1 MGQLTPLGLHPQ
13 TNTFDATVP
22 GRGHVSLRNVLAVVP
37 GRTQQTI
44 VVMAHRDD
52 TGTGPGANDN
62 ASGTA
67 ALLEIA
73 RAYSQPVF
81 GGVRKLTPEHTILF
95 LSSDGGAFGGLG
107 VRHFIAH
114 SPYSPHVV
122 AVVNLDSLGSRG
134 LPRLEIAGE
143 NSRSPA
149 AALVETASA
158 RIADV
163 IGVPPGRTSGLG
175 QLIDLAFP
183 FSLYEQAPFA
193 GRGVPAVTLTTAGDR
208 PPAAFGDSAE
218 RLNAV
223 QLGQLGRAAQGL
235 VTSLDEGLALPQT
248 SSSYLYLGQ
257 RLVRGWAIEVSLF
270 AALIPFLVGVVDL
283 FARCRRWRIPIAPAL
298 RSFRSRLGFWLW
310 AGALFEL
317 FALIGVWPEGAAR
330 PINPESSAAGDWP
343 RLGLL
348 ALVVL
353 LALSWLVGRHR
364 LIPRREVSAEEELS
378 GYTASL
384 LVLGV
389 LSLVVVA
396 VNAYA
401 LVFLLPSLH
410 AWLWLPQVRGHKPA
424 ARLALFL
431 AGFTGPLLLLGSFAF
446 RFGLGLDAPWYVA
459 ELTAVGYVSFVAVV
473 VALVWIAC
481 AAQLAAL
488 TVHRYAPYPTALE
501 RTPRGPL
508 RNAVRALI
516 LATRARRRADEADRH
531 AVEG

>member
-1 MGQLTPLGLHPQ
+1 
-13 TNTFDATVP
+13 
-22 GRGHVSLRNVLAVVP
+22 
-37 GRTQQTI
+37 
-44 VVMAHRDD
+44 
-52 TGTGPGANDN
+52 
-62 ASGTA
+62 
-67 ALLEIA
+67 
-73 RAYSQPVF
+73 
-81 GGVRKLTPEHTILF
+81 
-95 LSSDGGAFGGLG
+95 
-107 VRHFIAH
+107 
-114 SPYSPHVV
+114 
-122 AVVNLDSLGSRG
+122 
-134 LPRLEIAGE
+134 
-143 NSRSPA
+143 
-149 AALVETASA
+149 
-158 RIADV
+158 
-163 IGVPPGRTSGLG
+163 VPPGRTSGLG
-175 QLIDLAFP
+175 QLIDLGFP

-223 QLGQLGRAAQGL
+223 RFGQLGRAAQGL

-310 AGALFEL
+310 AGGLFEL
-317 FALIGVWPEGAAR
+317 FALIGVWPGGAGR

-364 LIPRREVSAEEELS
+364 LIPRRDVSAGEELS

-410 AWLWLPQVRGHKPA
+410 AWLWLPQVRSHKPT
-424 ARLALFL
+424 ARLALLL

-446 RFGLGLDAPWYVA
+446 RFGLGLDAPWYLA

-501 RTPRGPL
+501 QTPRGPL
-508 RNAVRALI
+508 RNAVRMLI
-516 LATRARRRADEADRH
+516 LATRARPRADEADQ